1 MILNEKLEEFENW
14 IIDKRVAVIG
24 LGVSNLPLLDYL
36 YEKKAIISVFDDRTR
51 EELDKE
57 AVEKIDKY
65 YLEAF
70 LGEDNLKNLVGFD
83 LIFRSPSCMPF
94 KTELEE
100 EKKRGAIL
108 TTEIEMVLRLSPSQ
122 VIGITGSD
130 GKTTTTSLVYAI
142 LKEAGFNC
150 FLGGNIGIPLFTKI
164 KDMQEQD
171 KVVLELSSFQLMDMN
186 ISPSISIVTNVS
198 PNHLNIHRSY
208 EEYIDAKANIF
219 KSQDKNGI
227 VVLNEDNDITRGFK
241 DIAKGKV
248 VLFSRKEKLKNG
260 VIYDE
265 KDKNIKIVEDGE
277 ETIVINTKDIILRG
291 LHNYE
296 NVCAAVAA
304 CKSIVDIDI
313 IKEAIK
319 KFKPVEHRLEFVRE
333 IDGVKW
339 YNDSIGSSPSRT
351 IAGVNSYDERIVLIA
366 GGYDKNLD
374 YKPLAKPVIEKVDTL
389 VLMGQTADKIEKA
402 IRDEGKDKELP
413 NIIHANSL
421 EDAVNKARENAKPG
435 NVVLFSTAAAIYDL
449 FKNFMERVNK
459 FKEIVNNIK

>member
-435 NVVLFSTAAAIYDL
+435 NVVLFSPAAASFDL
-449 FKNFMERVNK
+449 FKNFMERGNK
-459 FKEIVNNIK
+459 FKEIVNNLK

>member
-14 IIDKRVAVIG
+14 IIDKKVAVIG

-94 KTELEE
+94 KPELEE

-241 DIAKGKV
+241 DKAKGKV

-260 VIYDE
+260 VIYDDE
-265 KDKNIKIVEDGE
+265 DKNIKIIEDGE
-277 ETIVINTKDIILRG
+277 ETIVINTKDVILRG

-296 NVCAAVAA
+296 NICAAVAA
-304 CKSIVDIDI
+304 CKSIVDIDV

-351 IAGVNSYDERIVLIA
+351 IAGINSYDENIVLIA

-374 YKPLAKPVIEKVDTL
+374 YKPLAKPVIEKVETL

-402 IRDEGKDKELP
+402 VREEGKDKKLP
-413 NIIHANSL
+413 NIIHASSL

-435 NVVLFSTAAAIYDL
+435 NVVLFSPAAASFDL
-449 FKNFMERVNK
+449 FKNFMERGNK
-459 FKEIVNNIK
+459 FKEIVNNLK

>member
-65 YLEAF
+65 YLDAF
-70 LGEDNLKNLVGFD
+70 LGDGNLKNLVGFD

-94 KTELEE
+94 KPELEE

-130 GKTTTTSLVYAI
+130 GKTTTTSLVHAI

-248 VLFSRKEKLKNG
+248 VLFSRKEKLKDG
-260 VIYDE
+260 VIYDDE
-265 KDKNIKIVEDGE
+265 DKNIKIIEDGE
-277 ETIVINTKDIILRG
+277 ETVVINTKDIILRG

-296 NVCAAVAA
+296 NICAAVGA
-304 CKSIVDIDI
+304 CKSIVDIDV

-351 IAGVNSYDERIVLIA
+351 IAGINSYDENIVLIA

-374 YKPLAKPVIEKVDTL
+374 YKPLAKPVIEKVETL
-389 VLMGQTADKIEKA
+389 ILMGQTADKIEKA
-402 IRDEGKDKELP
+402 VRDEAKDKLP
-413 NIIHANSL
+413 NIIHASSL
-421 EDAVNKARENAKPG
+421 EDAVNKARESAKPG
-435 NVVLFSTAAAIYDL
+435 SVVLFSPAAASFDL
-449 FKNFMERVNK
+449 FKNFMERGNK
-459 FKEIVNNIK
+459 FKEIVNKLK

>member
-65 YLEAF
+65 YLDAF
-70 LGEDNLKNLVGFD
+70 LGDGNLKNLVGFD

-94 KTELEE
+94 KPELEE

-130 GKTTTTSLVYAI
+130 GKTTTTSLVHAT

-227 VVLNEDNDITRGFK
+227 VVLNFDNEITRDFANYTK
-241 DIAKGKV
+241 NIVKF
-248 VLFSRKEKLKNG
+248 FSSKQILKNG
-260 VIYDE
+260 YFYDTS
-265 KDKNIKIVEDGE
+265 D
-277 ETIVINTKDIILRG
+277 
-291 LHNYE
+291 
-296 NVCAAVAA
+296 
-304 CKSIVDIDI
+304 
-313 IKEAIK
+313 
-319 KFKPVEHRLEFVRE
+319 
-333 IDGVKW
+333 
-339 YNDSIGSSPSRT
+339 
-351 IAGVNSYDERIVLIA
+351 
-366 GGYDKNLD
+366 
-374 YKPLAKPVIEKVDTL
+374 
-389 VLMGQTADKIEKA
+389 
-402 IRDEGKDKELP
+402 
-413 NIIHANSL
+413 
-421 EDAVNKARENAKPG
+421 
-435 NVVLFSTAAAIYDL
+435 
-449 FKNFMERVNK
+449 
-459 FKEIVNNIK
+459 

>member
-1 MILNEKLEEFENW
+1 
-14 IIDKRVAVIG
+14 
-24 LGVSNLPLLDYL
+24 
-36 YEKKAIISVFDDRTR
+36 
-51 EELDKE
+51 
-57 AVEKIDKY
+57 
-65 YLEAF
+65 
-70 LGEDNLKNLVGFD
+70 
-83 LIFRSPSCMPF
+83 
-94 KTELEE
+94 
-100 EKKRGAIL
+100 
-108 TTEIEMVLRLSPSQ
+108 
-122 VIGITGSD
+122 
-130 GKTTTTSLVYAI
+130 
-142 LKEAGFNC
+142 
-150 FLGGNIGIPLFTKI
+150 
-164 KDMQEQD
+164 
-171 KVVLELSSFQLMDMN
+171 
-186 ISPSISIVTNVS
+186 
-198 PNHLNIHRSY
+198 
-208 EEYIDAKANIF
+208 
-219 KSQDKNGI
+219 
-227 VVLNEDNDITRGFK
+227 
-241 DIAKGKV
+241 V

-435 NVVLFSTAAAIYDL
+435 NVVLFSPAAASFDL
-449 FKNFMERVNK
+449 FKNFMERGNK
-459 FKEIVNNIK
+459 FKEIVNNLK